1 MSLWGATPATS
12 APAAGG
18 FGGFPTTTAP
28 AAAPFGAPAPAA
40 LALPGGCETIIST
53 LPCVYLTHTYI
64 NFEKRELLHEKYG
77 SLSARSLL
85 LALGRDG
92 IDRVGSLC

>member
-1 MSLWGATPATS
+1 MSLWGPTPATS

-18 FGGFPTTTAP
+18 FGGFPATTAP

-53 LPCVYLTHTYI
+53 LPCVYLTH
-64 NFEKRELLHEKYG
+64 LHKF
-77 SLSARSLL
+77 
-85 LALGRDG
+85 
-92 IDRVGSLC
+92 

>member
-18 FGGFPTTTAP
+18 FGGFPATTAP

-40 LALPGGCETIIST
+40 LALPGGCETTIYIY
-53 LPCVYLTHTYI
+53 PVYI
-64 NFEKRELLHEKYG
+64 
-77 SLSARSLL
+77 
-85 LALGRDG
+85 
-92 IDRVGSLC
+92 